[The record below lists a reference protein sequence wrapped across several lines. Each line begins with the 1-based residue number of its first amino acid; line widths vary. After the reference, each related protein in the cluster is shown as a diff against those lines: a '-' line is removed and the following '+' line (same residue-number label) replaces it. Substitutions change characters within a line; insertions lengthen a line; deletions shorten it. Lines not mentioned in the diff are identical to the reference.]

1 MNHLEYG
8 FSGKNHVWRYIV
20 MAVAIMAA
28 INTVGAIPLL
38 IAMALKATSDPAAL
52 TGLEQNPTDMGMLGL
67 DPNTTLIITFFPF
80 IVGLVTFMLLVK
92 PLNERTVTG
101 TINGTSKVRWNRMIS
116 SALIWFILS
125 AIYLFVQKSLSPE
138 DFVLNNIG
146 KTLIPVI
153 IISLIFIPFQAAFEE
168 MLFRGY
174 LMQGFAVLTRN
185 RWAPVLITSLLFG
198 FLHAWN
204 PEVKEY
210 GFLTMMPQYVLFGLV
225 FGIATIIDDGIE
237 IALGAHAAN
246 NIFLCIMVT
255 NKNSAIQTPAVFEQT
270 VLHPWGEFAGLLVST
285 VVFLMILK
293 YLFKWGSFKT
303 LFSKIDRSIQNN

>member
-38 IAMALKATSDPAAL
+38 IAMALKAASDPSVL
-52 TGLEQNPTDMGMLGL
+52 SGLEQNPSDMGMFGLGT
-67 DPNTTLIITFFPF
+67 NTTLIVTFFPF
-80 IVGLVTFMLLVK
+80 IVGLVTFILLIK
-92 PLNERTVTG
+92 PLNGRTVTG

-125 AIYLFVQKSLSPE
+125 AIYLFVQKSLNPE
-138 DFVLNNIG
+138 DFVLNNTS

-153 IISLIFIPFQAAFEE
+153 IISLTFIPFQAAFEE

-174 LMQGFAVLTRN
+174 LMQGFAVLARN
-185 RWAPVLITSLLFG
+185 RWVPVLLTSLLFG

-210 GFLTMMPQYVLFGLV
+210 GFLTMMPQYVLFGLD

-255 NKNSAIQTPAVFEQT
+255 NKNSAIQTPAVFEQ
-270 VLHPWGEFAGLLVST
+270 LAIHPWAEFAGLLIST
-285 VVFLMILK
+285 VVFLIILK
-293 YLFKWGSFKT
+293 YLFKWRSFNV
-303 LFSKIDRSIQNN
+303 LFSKINYDNLSK